1 MTEVTYNGWA
11 NYSTWRIRLELFD
24 GWDVSA
30 GPVTAE
36 EIKCIAEDQIEFSSE
51 EGPARDYAMAFISDV
66 DWREIAES
74 INQSGWAARN
84 SRMEWIEWGKENEID
99 HTLLGWAKDNK
110 PDNTNPYIFNP
121 NRSRNSFVEPR
132 SLILFE
138 DEMDKADPAVKTAL
152 NRLLATN

>member
-30 GPVTAE
+30 GPVTAK
-36 EIKCIAEDQIEFSSE
+36 EIECIAEDQIEFSSE

-74 INQSGWAARN
+74 INQSEWAARN
-84 SRMEWIEWGKENEID
+84 SRMEWIEWGKKNKID

-110 PDNTNPYIFNP
+110 PDNADVYKLDP
-121 NRSRNSFVEPR
+121 NKHPTPFVRPR
-132 SLILFE
+132 SLE
-138 DEMDKADPAVKTAL
+138 EE
-152 NRLLATN
+152 

>member
-11 NYSTWRIRLELFD
+11 NYSTWRIRLKLFD

-36 EIKCIAEDQIEFSSE
+36 EIKCIAEDQIEFSSK

-74 INQSGWAARN
+74 INQSEWAARN
-84 SRMEWIEWGKENEID
+84 SRMEWIEWGKKNEINPE
-99 HTLLGWAKDNK
+99 A
-110 PDNTNPYIFNP
+110 NPYIFNP

-132 SLILFE
+132 SLIFFE
-138 DEMDKADPAVKTAL
+138 GELDKADPAVKTAL
-152 NRLLATN
+152 NRLLQPK

>member
-36 EIKCIAEDQIEFSSE
+36 EIKCIAEDQIEFSSK

-99 HTLLGWAKDNK
+99 PEA
-110 PDNTNPYIFNP
+110 NPYIFNP
-121 NRSRNSFVEPR
+121 NRSRTSFVEPR

-138 DEMDKADPAVKTAL
+138 DELDRANPAVKTAL
-152 NRLLATN
+152 NRLLQSK

>member
-74 INQSGWAARN
+74 INQKQIARKLSAGPVPPKYQGMTAGQVFAATTFK
-84 SRMEWIEWGKENEID
+84 S
-99 HTLLGWAKDNK
+99 
-110 PDNTNPYIFNP
+110 
-121 NRSRNSFVEPR
+121 
-132 SLILFE
+132 
-138 DEMDKADPAVKTAL
+138 
-152 NRLLATN
+152 